1 MALSPLNWR
10 LLPPY
15 TLKVGYTIF
24 DYIDA
29 VYQMGISTEYADGS
43 PRTPGTGSAWTW
55 TRDQTLVPGSTTAA
69 IGIPPINSLGMAYIL
84 AGDTASRN
92 PVMNT
97 DQAYTITQNAPILGM
112 NKNSGVYNSW
122 VAANPMTSGQF
133 YGFVRAPA
141 LGTFAGAAFPQL
153 LMMMECE
160 EGFMVAWNRTDA
172 AAQSSF
178 GGGALIDPLS
188 AAALN
193 AESDGRLYSY
203 VTSGASN
210 FTVATFLD
218 GGTNGNWLVGSTG
231 SNAQHFFTANIGAVA
246 TSRNTAKIGAYS
258 GITNSFVAPNGEI
271 PQIPLSAYF
280 TPSGQYAGQLR
291 GMNVT
296 KNYLTGAEVAVGNAG
311 VRTVKGYALGYS
323 TNTQTPALL
332 LTY

>member
-1 MALSPLNWR
+1 MALSALNWR

-29 VYQMGISTEYADGS
+29 VYQMGTSTEYADGS
-43 PRTPGTGSAWTW
+43 PRVPGTGSAWTW
-55 TRDQTLVPGSTTAA
+55 TRDQSLVPGSTTAA
-69 IGIPPINSLGMAYIL
+69 IGIPPINSLGMSYIV
-84 AGDTASRN
+84 AGDTTNRATT
-92 PVMNT
+92 VMNADT
-97 DQAYTITQNAPILGM
+97 PFAVNTPILGM

-122 VAANPMTSGQF
+122 IVAAPMTSGQF
-133 YGFVRAPA
+133 YGFVKMPA
-141 LGTFAGAAFPQL
+141 LATFSGAAFPQL
-153 LMMMECE
+153 LHMFECE
-160 EGFMVAWNRTDA
+160 EGFMLAWNRTDS
-172 AAQSSF
+172 AAQSSC
-178 GGGALIDPLS
+178 GGGAFIDPLS

-193 AESDGRLYSY
+193 AETDGRLYSY
-203 VTSGASN
+203 VTSGATA
-210 FTVATFLD
+210 FTNVAFLD
-218 GGTNGNWLVGSTG
+218 ATTTGNWMIGSSG
-231 SNAQHFFTANIGAVA
+231 NGIQHFFTANVGAVA
-246 TSRNTAKIGAYS
+246 TSRVTSKMGAYS

-280 TPSGQYAGQLR
+280 TASGQYAGQLR

-323 TNTQTPALL
+323 AIAQSPSLL

>member
-1 MALSPLNWR
+1 MALSALNWR
-10 LLPPY
+10 FLPPY

-29 VYQMGISTEYADGS
+29 IYLMGNSTEYADGS
-43 PRTPGTGSAWTW
+43 PRVPGTGSAWTW

-69 IGIPPINSLGMAYIL
+69 IGIPPVNSLGMAYIV
-84 AGDTASRN
+84 AGDTSSRT

-97 DQAYTITQNAPILGM
+97 DQAYTVTQNAPIIGM

-133 YGFVRAPA
+133 YGFVRAPT
-141 LGTFAGAAFPQL
+141 LGTFGGSAFPQV

-178 GGGALIDPLS
+178 GGGAFIDPLS

-210 FTVATFLD
+210 FTVSTFLD
-218 GGTNGNWLVGSTG
+218 GGVNGNWLVG
-231 SNAQHFFTANIGAVA
+231 NASAGNAHFFTANVGAVA
-246 TSRNTAKIGAYS
+246 TSRNTAKMGAYS

-280 TPSGQYAGQLR
+280 TASGQYAGQLR

-296 KNYLTGAEVAVGNAG
+296 KPYLTGAEVAVGDAG

>member
-1 MALSPLNWR
+1 MALSALNWR

-29 VYQMGISTEYADGS
+29 IYQMGTSTEYADGS
-43 PRTPGTGSAWTW
+43 PRVPGTGSAWTW

-69 IGIPPINSLGMAYIL
+69 IGIPPINSLGMAYIV
-84 AGDTASRN
+84 AGDTSSRT

-97 DQAYTITQNAPILGM
+97 DQAYTITQNAPIIGM

-141 LGTFAGAAFPQL
+141 LATFAGAAFPQV

-172 AAQSSF
+172 AGQASF
-178 GGGALIDPLS
+178 GGGAFIDPLS

-203 VTSGASN
+203 VTSGATN
-210 FTVATFLD
+210 FTVSTFLD
-218 GGTNGNWLVGSTG
+218 AGTNGNWLAGVAS
-231 SNAQHFFTANIGAVA
+231 SAFPHFFTANVGAVA
-246 TSRNTAKIGAYS
+246 TSRNTAKMGAYS

-296 KNYLTGAEVAVGNAG
+296 KPYLTGAEVAVGNAG

>member
-1 MALSPLNWR
+1 MALSALNWR
-10 LLPPY
+10 FLPPY

-29 VYQMGISTEYADGS
+29 IYQMGISTEYADGS
-43 PRTPGTGSAWTW
+43 PRVPGTGSAWTW

-69 IGIPPINSLGMAYIL
+69 IGIPPINALNMRYIV
-84 AGDTASRN
+84 AGDSSVRT
-92 PVMNT
+92 PTMNT
-97 DQAYTITQNAPILGM
+97 DAYAVNCPLIGM

-122 VAANPMTSGQF
+122 VNAAPMTSGQF

-141 LGTFAGAAFPQL
+141 LTTFAGAAFPQL
-153 LMMMECE
+153 LMMMECQ

-172 AAQSSF
+172 AGQSAY
-178 GGGALIDPLS
+178 GGGAMIDPLS

-203 VTSGASN
+203 VTSGATN
-210 FTVATFLD
+210 FTVSNFID
-218 GGTNGNWLVGSTG
+218 NGVNGNWLAGVAS
-231 SNAQHFFTANIGAVA
+231 SALPHFFTANVGAVT
-246 TSRNTAKIGAYS
+246 TSRNTAKIGAYG

-280 TPSGQYAGQLR
+280 TASGQYAGQLR

-311 VRTVKGYALGYS
+311 VRTVEGYAFGYS
-323 TNTQTPALL
+323 ANTQSPSLL

>member
-15 TLKVGYTIF
+15 TLKVGFNIF

-29 VYQMGISTEYADGS
+29 VYQMGTATEYADGS
-43 PRTPGTGSAWTW
+43 PRVPGTGSAWTW

-69 IGIPPINSLGMAYIL
+69 IGIPPINSLGMAYIV
-84 AGDTASRN
+84 AGTNTAVT

-97 DQAYTITQNAPILGM
+97 ETAYAPNAPTIGM

-133 YGFVRAPA
+133 YGFTKCPTFS
-141 LGTFAGAAFPQL
+141 TFAGSAFPQL
-153 LMMMECE
+153 LHLFECE
-160 EGFMVAWNRTDA
+160 EGFLIAWNRTDA
-172 AAQSSF
+172 AGQAAF
-178 GGGALIDPLS
+178 GGGAMIDPLS

-203 VTSGASN
+203 FSTGASN
-210 FTVATFLD
+210 FQAAAFLD
-218 GGTNGNWLVGSTG
+218 STATGNWLLAAATQ
-231 SNAQHFFTANIGAVA
+231 AQPHWFTANVGAVT
-246 TSRNTAKIGAYS
+246 TSRVTNKFGAYS
-258 GITNSFVAPNGEI
+258 GISNAFVAPNGEI
-271 PQIPLSAYF
+271 PQVPLSAYF
-280 TPSGQYAGQLR
+280 TASGQYAGQLR

-311 VRTVKGYALGYS
+311 VRTVVGYAYGYS
-323 TNTQTPALL
+323 SIAQTPALL